1 MDQIKK
7 LFAALSLPQKI
18 GLAVVLL
25 AIAAGVPLF
34 TGWQHERDFK
44 PLFTNMA
51 PEDAAAVVQKLKE
64 SGVEHRLTENGTTVL
79 VSSEKVNDAR
89 LELAG
94 AGLPKTGR
102 IGFELFDKTN
112 LGVKK

>member
-7 LFAALSLPQKI
+7 LFASLSLTQKI
-18 GLAVVLL
+18 GLFAVLA
-25 AIAAGVPLF
+25 AIAAGIPLF
-34 TGWQHERDFK
+34 TNWERERDFK

-64 SGVEHRLTENGTTVL
+64 SGVEHRLTENGATVL
-79 VSSEKVNDAR
+79 VPSEKVDDAR
-89 LELAG
+89 LDLAG

-102 IGFELFDKTN
+102 I
-112 LGVKK
+112 